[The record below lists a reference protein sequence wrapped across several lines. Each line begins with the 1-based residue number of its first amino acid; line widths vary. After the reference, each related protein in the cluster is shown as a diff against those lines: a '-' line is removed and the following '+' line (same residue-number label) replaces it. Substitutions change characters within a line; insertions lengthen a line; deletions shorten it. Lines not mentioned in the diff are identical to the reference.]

1 MIKISKYIYNLSQN
15 LVKYFDIANNY
26 IWISTTKNNFVSLIF
41 FLKTHEVFLFR
52 TLTDIVAYD
61 IPGRKNRFSVIY
73 NLFSLSYNTR
83 IYINVQIREGV
94 SISTIFDIFKS
105 ADWLER
111 EVFDMFGI
119 YFSNHPNF
127 RRILT
132 DYGFKGHPLR
142 KDFPVSGF
150 YELFF
155 DSWVSETVYQ
165 RIELVQ
171 EYRNFDFPS
180 PWTKKSLA
188 I

>member
-1 MIKISKYIYNLSQN
+1 MHLISKYVFNTFQN
-15 LVKYFDIANNY
+15 SVKYFDIANNY
-26 IWISTTKNNFVSLIF
+26 IWLNTTKNNAVSLLF
-41 FLKTHEVFLFR
+41 FLKNHEVLLFR
-52 TLTDIVAYD
+52 TLTDVVVYD
-61 IPGRKNRFSVIY
+61 IPGRKNRFSIVY
-73 NLFSLSYNTR
+73 NLFSLTYNTR
-83 IYINVQIREGV
+83 IYVSMQISEG
-94 SISTIFDIFKS
+94 ISVNTIFDLFKS

-111 EVFDMFGI
+111 EAFDMFGI

-155 DSWVSETVYQ
+155 DSWAAETIYQ

-180 PWTKKSLA
+180 PWTKKS
-188 I
+188 IT